1 MTNQEL
7 NDLLARFEGSSLSKL
22 KLSTQ
27 EFTIEMERA
36 ISAPAAPV
44 IPAAAAA
51 PAVPAA
57 AEPEGDAITA
67 PMVGTFYA
75 ASAPEQPP
83 FVKVGDRVRKGQ
95 PVCLLEAMK
104 MMSEIPAPCD
114 CEITAV
120 LKENGALVSFGEPL
134 FRYQA
139 MLKRVLIANRGRSP
153 SGCGGPAGRRASRRS
168 RCILRRTRRPSTSS
182 WPPGPCASALPGP
195 LTAT

>member
-36 ISAPAAPV
+36 VSAPAAPV

-51 PAVPAA
+51 PAAPVS

-67 PMVGTFYA
+67 PMVGTFYT
-75 ASAPEQPP
+75 APSPDQPP
-83 FVKVGDRVRKGQ
+83 FVQVGDRVKKGD
-95 PVCLLEAMK
+95 PLCLLEAMK
-104 MMSEIPAPCD
+104 MMSEVTAPCD

-120 LKENGALVSFGEPL
+120 LKENGALVSFGDGL
-134 FRYQA
+134 FGY
-139 MLKRVLIANRGRSP
+139 
-153 SGCGGPAGRRASRRS
+153 
-168 RCILRRTRRPSTSS
+168 RP
-182 WPPGPCASALPGP
+182 C
-195 LTAT
+195 

>member
-7 NDLLARFEGSSLSKL
+7 KDLLASFEGSSLSKL

-36 ISAPAAPV
+36 VAAPAASAAPA
-44 IPAAAAA
+44 IPAAAAV
-51 PAVPAA
+51 PAAPAA
-57 AEPEGDAITA
+57 AELEGDAVTA

-134 FRYQA
+134 FRYQ
-139 MLKRVLIANRGRSP
+139 
-153 SGCGGPAGRRASRRS
+153 
-168 RCILRRTRRPSTSS
+168 
-182 WPPGPCASALPGP
+182 PC
-195 LTAT
+195 

>member
-1 MTNQEL
+1 MTKQEL

-36 ISAPAAPV
+36 VAAPAASAAPA
-44 IPAAAAA
+44 IPAAAAV
-51 PAVPAA
+51 PAAPAA
-57 AEPEGDAITA
+57 AELEGDAVTA

-134 FRYQA
+134 FRYQ
-139 MLKRVLIANRGRSP
+139 
-153 SGCGGPAGRRASRRS
+153 
-168 RCILRRTRRPSTSS
+168 
-182 WPPGPCASALPGP
+182 PC
-195 LTAT
+195 

>member
-7 NDLLARFEGSSLSKL
+7 KDLLASFEGSSLSKL

-36 ISAPAAPV
+36 VSAPAAPV

-51 PAVPAA
+51 PAAPVS
-57 AEPEGDAITA
+57 AEPESDAITA
-67 PMVGTFYA
+67 PMVGTFYT
-75 ASAPEQPP
+75 APTPDQPP
-83 FVKVGDRVRKGQ
+83 FVQVGDRVKKGD
-95 PVCLLEAMK
+95 PLCLLEAMK

-134 FRYQA
+134 FRYQ
-139 MLKRVLIANRGRSP
+139 
-153 SGCGGPAGRRASRRS
+153 
-168 RCILRRTRRPSTSS
+168 
-182 WPPGPCASALPGP
+182 PC
-195 LTAT
+195 

>member
-7 NDLLARFEGSSLSKL
+7 KDLLASFEGSSLSKL

-36 ISAPAAPV
+36 VAAPAASAAPAIPAAVAAPAAP
-44 IPAAAAA
+44 
-51 PAVPAA
+51 AA
-57 AEPEGDAITA
+57 AELEGDAVTA

-83 FVKVGDRVRKGQ
+83 FVQVGDRVRKGQ

-134 FRYQA
+134 FRYQ
-139 MLKRVLIANRGRSP
+139 
-153 SGCGGPAGRRASRRS
+153 
-168 RCILRRTRRPSTSS
+168 
-182 WPPGPCASALPGP
+182 PC
-195 LTAT
+195 

>member
-7 NDLLARFEGSSLSKL
+7 NDLLASFEGSSLFKL

-36 ISAPAAPV
+36 VAAPAAPI
-44 IPAAAAA
+44 IPASLPSTAGTSLPAA
-51 PAVPAA
+51 PTA
-57 AEPEGDAITA
+57 AEPEGETVTA

-83 FVKVGDRVRKGQ
+83 FVQVGDRVSKGQ
-95 PVCLLEAMK
+95 PLCLLEAMK

-134 FRYQA
+134 FRYQ
-139 MLKRVLIANRGRSP
+139 
-153 SGCGGPAGRRASRRS
+153 
-168 RCILRRTRRPSTSS
+168 
-182 WPPGPCASALPGP
+182 PC
-195 LTAT
+195 

>member
-36 ISAPAAPV
+36 VSAPAAPV

-51 PAVPAA
+51 PAAPVS

-75 ASAPEQPP
+75 APHSRPAPYVQ
-83 FVKVGDRVRKGQ
+83 VGDRVRKGQ

-104 MMSEIPAPCD
+104 MMSEVTAPCD

-120 LKENGALVSFGEPL
+120 LKENGALVSFGDGL
-134 FRYQA
+134 FGY
-139 MLKRVLIANRGRSP
+139 
-153 SGCGGPAGRRASRRS
+153 
-168 RCILRRTRRPSTSS
+168 RP
-182 WPPGPCASALPGP
+182 C
-195 LTAT
+195 

>member
-7 NDLLARFEGSSLSKL
+7 NDLLARFDGSSLSKL

-36 ISAPAAPV
+36 VAAPAASAAPA
-44 IPAAAAA
+44 IPAAAAV
-51 PAVPAA
+51 PAAPAA
-57 AEPEGDAITA
+57 AELEGDAVTA

-134 FRYQA
+134 FRYQ
-139 MLKRVLIANRGRSP
+139 
-153 SGCGGPAGRRASRRS
+153 
-168 RCILRRTRRPSTSS
+168 
-182 WPPGPCASALPGP
+182 PC
-195 LTAT
+195 

>member
-7 NDLLARFEGSSLSKL
+7 KDLLASFEGSSLSKL

-36 ISAPAAPV
+36 VAAPAASAAPA
-44 IPAAAAA
+44 IPAAVAGPAA
-51 PAVPAA
+51 PAA
-57 AEPEGDAITA
+57 AEPEGETVNA

-134 FRYQA
+134 FRYQ
-139 MLKRVLIANRGRSP
+139 
-153 SGCGGPAGRRASRRS
+153 
-168 RCILRRTRRPSTSS
+168 
-182 WPPGPCASALPGP
+182 PC
-195 LTAT
+195 

>member
-36 ISAPAAPV
+36 VAAPAAPV

-51 PAVPAA
+51 PAAPVS

-67 PMVGTFYA
+67 PMVGTFYT
-75 ASAPEQPP
+75 APTPDQPP
-83 FVKVGDRVRKGQ
+83 FVQVGDRVKKGD
-95 PVCLLEAMK
+95 PLCLLEAMK
-104 MMSEIPAPCD
+104 MMSEVTAPCD

-120 LKENGALVSFGEPL
+120 LKENGALVSFGDGL
-134 FRYQA
+134 FGY
-139 MLKRVLIANRGRSP
+139 
-153 SGCGGPAGRRASRRS
+153 
-168 RCILRRTRRPSTSS
+168 RP
-182 WPPGPCASALPGP
+182 C
-195 LTAT
+195 

>member
-7 NDLLARFEGSSLSKL
+7 KDLLARFEGSSLSKL

-27 EFTIEMERA
+27 EFTIELER
-36 ISAPAAPV
+36 SLT
-44 IPAAAAA
+44 AA
-51 PAVPAA
+51 PAVPASAPAPAASAA

-120 LKENGALVSFGEPL
+120 MKENGALVSFGEPL
-134 FRYQA
+134 FRYQ
-139 MLKRVLIANRGRSP
+139 
-153 SGCGGPAGRRASRRS
+153 
-168 RCILRRTRRPSTSS
+168 
-182 WPPGPCASALPGP
+182 PC
-195 LTAT
+195 

>member
-36 ISAPAAPV
+36 VSAPAAPV

-51 PAVPAA
+51 PAAPVS

-75 ASAPEQPP
+75 APTPDQPP
-83 FVKVGDRVRKGQ
+83 FVQVGDRVKKGD
-95 PVCLLEAMK
+95 PLCLLEAMK
-104 MMSEIPAPCD
+104 MMSEVTAPCD

-120 LKENGALVSFGEPL
+120 LKENGALVSFGDGL
-134 FRYQA
+134 FGY
-139 MLKRVLIANRGRSP
+139 
-153 SGCGGPAGRRASRRS
+153 
-168 RCILRRTRRPSTSS
+168 RP
-182 WPPGPCASALPGP
+182 C
-195 LTAT
+195 

>member
-36 ISAPAAPV
+36 VSAPAAP
-44 IPAAAAA
+44 A
-51 PAVPAA
+51 PAA

-134 FRYQA
+134 FRYQ
-139 MLKRVLIANRGRSP
+139 
-153 SGCGGPAGRRASRRS
+153 
-168 RCILRRTRRPSTSS
+168 
-182 WPPGPCASALPGP
+182 PC
-195 LTAT
+195 

>member
-7 NDLLARFEGSSLSKL
+7 KDLLASFEGSSLPKL

-36 ISAPAAPV
+36 VAAPAASAAPA
-44 IPAAAAA
+44 IPAAVAA
-51 PAVPAA
+51 PAAPAA
-57 AEPEGDAITA
+57 AEPEGETVNA

-83 FVKVGDRVRKGQ
+83 FVQVGDRVRKGQ
-95 PVCLLEAMK
+95 PVCLLEDMK

-134 FRYQA
+134 FRYQ
-139 MLKRVLIANRGRSP
+139 
-153 SGCGGPAGRRASRRS
+153 
-168 RCILRRTRRPSTSS
+168 
-182 WPPGPCASALPGP
+182 PC
-195 LTAT
+195 

>member
-7 NDLLARFEGSSLSKL
+7 KDLLASFEGSSLSKL

-36 ISAPAAPV
+36 VAAPAASAAPA
-44 IPAAAAA
+44 IPAAVAA
-51 PAVPAA
+51 PAAPAA
-57 AEPEGDAITA
+57 AEPEGETVNA

-83 FVKVGDRVRKGQ
+83 FVQVGDRVRKGQ

-120 LKENGALVSFGEPL
+120 LKENGALVSFREPL
-134 FRYQA
+134 FRYQ
-139 MLKRVLIANRGRSP
+139 
-153 SGCGGPAGRRASRRS
+153 
-168 RCILRRTRRPSTSS
+168 
-182 WPPGPCASALPGP
+182 PC
-195 LTAT
+195 

>member
-36 ISAPAAPV
+36 VSAPAAPV

-51 PAVPAA
+51 PAAPVS

-75 ASAPEQPP
+75 APTPEQPP
-83 FVKVGDRVRKGQ
+83 FVQVGDRVKKGD
-95 PVCLLEAMK
+95 PLCLLEAMK
-104 MMSEIPAPCD
+104 MMSEVTAPCD

-120 LKENGALVSFGEPL
+120 LKENGALVSFGDGL
-134 FRYQA
+134 FGY
-139 MLKRVLIANRGRSP
+139 
-153 SGCGGPAGRRASRRS
+153 
-168 RCILRRTRRPSTSS
+168 RP
-182 WPPGPCASALPGP
+182 C
-195 LTAT
+195 